1 MNSMWY
7 MKTETIKQVN
17 KIDKKRIEIW
27 QFYSNWKMFRLFQW
41 VQYTKLA
48 QPKQRPIILR
58 ADPFSVSAVSSSPN
72 KAHYLN
78 VRDKD
83 PITAVER

>member
-1 MNSMWY
+1 
-7 MKTETIKQVN
+7 
-17 KIDKKRIEIW
+17 
-27 QFYSNWKMFRLFQW
+27 MFRLFQW